1 MFQSLH
7 HGLGGP
13 PQALPQ
19 PPFSLNYHFQSLSCA
34 LATPRVLSGLVS
46 RTSSAL
52 ACHSIAGRLIP
63 GALWRMEHPPEEVHS
78 LVESLC
84 GAFPWAFPPQ

>member
-7 HGLGGP
+7 RGLGGP

-19 PPFSLNYHFQSLSCA
+19 PPFSLTYHFQSLSCT
-34 LATPRVLSGLVS
+34 LATPRVLSGPVS
-46 RTSSAL
+46 CTSSAL
-52 ACHSIAGRLIP
+52 ACHSVAGRLIP
-63 GALWRMEHPPEEVHS
+63 GPEEVRS

-84 GAFPWAFPPQ
+84 GAFPRASPPQ